1 MTTAVQQA
9 SRAAITSRDFQR
21 RSATEGQLAGL
32 RGMWGRGHTDGGIST
47 STNTELPEARSDG
60 ERWCER
66 CERTGR
72 IMHWM
77 GRRWM
82 RCCGWPA

>member
-1 MTTAVQQA
+1 MTSAVQA
-9 SRAAITSRDFQR
+9 SRQRINSRDYQR
-21 RSATEGQLAGL
+21 RAATEPQRAAM
-32 RGMWGRGHTDGGIST
+32 RGVYGRGNPDHGI
-47 STNTELPEARSDG
+47 NTTINVELPEAKSTG

-77 GRRWM
+77 GTRWM